1 MRSIAILAASAAAFP
16 CVPAVAQVSVSGT
29 TRLRVETIDGQSR
42 AGFNESDTLLNLRT
56 TLAAQYEDGPIK
68 VVGELWD
75 SRVYGDNA
83 GTPLSTGE
91 VNTFELVQAYVE
103 WKPTA
108 PFGRDT
114 NATIQAGRFLLNLG
128 SRRLVAAD
136 DYRNTTNGYTGVRAD
151 LAWRGGW
158 RSTAVYVLPQQRR
171 PDDVL
176 SLRRNS
182 VAPDREGFDLVLWG
196 GLLSRSKT
204 IGRATVETS
213 FFHFGERDRPG
224 RPTRD
229 RSLNTGAVRVI
240 AEPIAGGVDY
250 EVEGIIQRGRIST
263 SLAANAPRQDVAAW
277 FVHGDIG
284 YTFPAG
290 WKPRVA
296 IEYDHASGDRP
307 GGDYGRFDTLFG
319 MRRADLAPAGL
330 YNAIIRSNLVS
341 TGVRVEATPDKRT
354 DLMASLRP
362 FWLAARQDRFSFTG
376 VRDATGRSGSF
387 AGTQFDGRVRHHLS
401 KALRLELD
409 AVLFAKGRFL
419 RTAPNAGPSRWTR
432 YVSLNATAV
441 F

>member
-1 MRSIAILAASAAAFP
+1 
-16 CVPAVAQVSVSGT
+16 
-29 TRLRVETIDGQSR
+29 
-42 AGFNESDTLLNLRT
+42 
-56 TLAAQYEDGPIK
+56 
-68 VVGELWD
+68 
-75 SRVYGDNA
+75 
-83 GTPLSTGE
+83 LS
-91 VNTFELVQAYVE
+91 
-103 WKPTA
+103 
-108 PFGRDT
+108 
-114 NATIQAGRFLLNLG
+114 
-128 SRRLVAAD
+128 
-136 DYRNTTNGYTGVRAD
+136 
-151 LAWRGGW
+151 
-158 RSTAVYVLPQQRR
+158 
-171 PDDVL
+171 
-176 SLRRNS
+176 
-182 VAPDREGFDLVLWG
+182 
-196 GLLSRSKT
+196 
-204 IGRATVETS
+204 
-213 FFHFGERDRPG
+213 DRPG

-229 RSLNTGAVRVI
+229 RSLNTGALRVI

-284 YTFPAG
+284 YTFQGG

-296 IEYDHASGDRP
+296 VEYDHASGDRP

-341 TGVRVEATPDKRT
+341 PGVRVEATPDKRT

-362 FWLAARQDRFSFTG
+362 FWLAARRDMFSFTG

-387 AGTQFDGRVRHHLS
+387 AGTQFDGRVRHLLS

>member
-1 MRSIAILAASAAAFP
+1 MRTITILAASAAALP
-16 CVPAVAQVSVSGT
+16 CVPAMAQVSVSGT
-29 TRLRVETIDGQSR
+29 SRLRVETIDGQAR
-42 AGFNESDTLLNLRT
+42 TGFNERDTLLNLRT
-56 TLAAQYEDGPIK
+56 TLATQYEDGPVK

-75 SRVYGDNA
+75 SRVYGDNVR
-83 GTPLSTGE
+83 TPLSTGE

-103 WKPTA
+103 WKPTD

-151 LAWRGGW
+151 LAWRSGW
-158 RSTAVYVLPQQRR
+158 KSTAIYVLPQQRR
-171 PDDVL
+171 PDDVP

-196 GLLSRSKT
+196 GLLSRSKAM
-204 IGRATVETS
+204 GRATVETS
-213 FFHFGERDRPG
+213 FFHLGERDRLG

-229 RSLNTGAVRVI
+229 RSLNTGALRII
-240 AEPIAGGVDY
+240 ADPIAGGVDY
-250 EVEGIIQRGRIST
+250 EVEGIVQRGRVST
-263 SLAANAPRQDVAAW
+263 GLAANAPRQDVAAW
-277 FVHGDIG
+277 FVHGDLG
-284 YTFPAG
+284 YTFQGG

-296 IEYDHASGDRP
+296 VDYDHASGDRP

-341 TGVRVEATPDKRT
+341 PGVRVEATPDKRT
-354 DLMASLRP
+354 DLMASLRS
-362 FWLAARQDRFSFTG
+362 FWLPARQDAFSFTG
-376 VRDATGRSGSF
+376 VRDPSGKSGSF
-387 AGTQFDGRVRHHLS
+387 AGTQFDGRVRHQLS
-401 KALRLELD
+401 KALRLEID
-409 AVLFAKGRFL
+409 AVLFAKGEFL
-419 RTAPNAGPSRWTR
+419 RIAPNAPPGRWTK

>member
-1 MRSIAILAASAAAFP
+1 MRTITILAAAGVMLP
-16 CVPAVAQVSVSGT
+16 CVPAMAQLSVSGT
-29 TRLRVETIDGQSR
+29 TRLRVETVDGQAR

-56 TLAAQYEDGPIK
+56 TLAAQYEDGPVN

-91 VNTFELVQAYVE
+91 VNTFELVQAYVA
-103 WKPTA
+103 WKPLA
-108 PFGRDT
+108 PFGHDT
-114 NATIQAGRFLLNLG
+114 TATIQAGRFLLNLG

-158 RSTAVYVLPQQRR
+158 KSTVIYVLPQQRR
-171 PDDVL
+171 PDDVP

-182 VAPDREGFDLVLWG
+182 VAADHEGFDLVLWG

-204 IGRATVETS
+204 VGRAAVETS
-213 FFHFGERDRPG
+213 FFHLGERDRPG

-229 RSLNTGAVRVI
+229 RSLNTSALRVI
-240 AEPIAGGVDY
+240 AHPIAGGVDY
-250 EVEGIIQRGRIST
+250 EVEGIVQRGRIST
-263 SLAANAPRQDVAAW
+263 GLAANAPRQDVAAW
-277 FVHGDIG
+277 FVHNDVG
-284 YTFPAG
+284 YTFPGG

-296 IEYDHASGDRP
+296 LEYDHASGDRP
-307 GGDYGRFDTLFG
+307 GGNYGRFDTLFG
-319 MRRADLAPAGL
+319 TRRADLAPAGL

-341 TGVRVEATPDKRT
+341 PGVRIEATPDKRT

-362 FWLAARQDRFSFTG
+362 FWLAARQDTFSFTG
-376 VRDATGRSGSF
+376 LRDATGRSGAF
-387 AGTQFDGRVRHHLS
+387 AGTQFDGRARHQLS

-409 AVLFAKGRFL
+409 AVLFAKGEFL
-419 RTAPNAGPSRWTR
+419 RMAPNAPPGRWTK
-432 YVSLNATAV
+432 YVSLNATAI